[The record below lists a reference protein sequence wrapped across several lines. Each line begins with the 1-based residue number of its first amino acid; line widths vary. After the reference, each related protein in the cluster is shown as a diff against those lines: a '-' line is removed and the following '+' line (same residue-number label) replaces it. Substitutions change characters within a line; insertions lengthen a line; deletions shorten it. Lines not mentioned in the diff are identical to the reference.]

1 MFKKL
6 TELLVQADV
15 LFLVFINKDTW
26 GYFWW
31 LLTNKLFFINLEKNY
46 SFYLILK
53 PSTKS

>member
-1 MFKKL
+1 MS
-6 TELLVQADV
+6 TLVQADV